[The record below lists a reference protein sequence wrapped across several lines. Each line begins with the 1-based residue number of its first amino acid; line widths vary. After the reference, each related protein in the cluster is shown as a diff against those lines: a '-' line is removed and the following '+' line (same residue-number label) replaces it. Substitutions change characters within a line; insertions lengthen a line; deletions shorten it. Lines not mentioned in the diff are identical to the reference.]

1 MLRNKSEPRAP
12 CAAPIN
18 SLEELLSWQGE
29 DDYYVGVAPL
39 EPCQRLDNLPKTLV
53 CHDMAG
59 GYLEDR

>member
-1 MLRNKSEPRAP
+1 MLW
-12 CAAPIN
+12 
-18 SLEELLSWQGE
+18 EEG

-39 EPCQRLDNLPKTLV
+39 EPCQREVNLPKTLI

>member
-1 MLRNKSEPRAP
+1 MLKSKVENSPS
-12 CAAPIN
+12 AAPIN
-18 SLEELLSWQGE
+18 TLEELLEWEGG

-39 EPCQRLDNLPKTLV
+39 EPCQRDEAAPRTLI

>member
-1 MLRNKSEPRAP
+1 MLRNKAERSSPSAE
-12 CAAPIN
+12 PIN
-18 SLEELLSWQGE
+18 SLEELMLWEEG

-39 EPCQRLDNLPKTLV
+39 EPCQREVNLPKTLI